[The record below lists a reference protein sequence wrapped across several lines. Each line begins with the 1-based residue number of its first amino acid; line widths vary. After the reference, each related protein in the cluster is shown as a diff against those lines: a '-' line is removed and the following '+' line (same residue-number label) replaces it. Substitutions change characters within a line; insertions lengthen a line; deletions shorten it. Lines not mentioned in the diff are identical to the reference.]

1 MIRFR
6 LIEGYYTRVGATAK
20 LVIVPFSLFFLPIFI
35 IKKNRRFGF
44 FTLPSFLHRNF
55 QFQFSFFKK
64 KKCGKKCKKI
74 SPSLLLLPFTL
85 NWTGIANGSP
95 VKYHDDDYYQ
105 YYRIILSLWRSVCFT
120 KRDGGEIP
128 DG

>member
-55 QFQFSFFKK
+55 QFVHFQFPFFKK
-64 KKCGKKCKKI
+64 KVRKKM
-74 SPSLLLLPFTL
+74 
-85 NWTGIANGSP
+85 
-95 VKYHDDDYYQ
+95 
-105 YYRIILSLWRSVCFT
+105 
-120 KRDGGEIP
+120 
-128 DG
+128 